1 MRIASVRT
9 ENGEFAAVDTGLGF
23 ALLGTSVTVLDVIA
37 QPDALPASTYETDPL
52 AGNGTSFA
60 PPYRRPGKIW
70 CIGLNYAAHARSL
83 DEEVPKLPGSFL
95 RPPTTIVGPGDP
107 IVLPAGIGRVTV
119 EAELAVIIGSR
130 CRDVDRSGAEDAIYG
145 YTCVLDVTA
154 EDIHRQNPRFL
165 TRAKSFDSFF
175 SFGPAI
181 LTRDEVPD
189 LSSLVVRTVVNGETR
204 AENSVVNMTFDP
216 IELVRYHARA
226 TTLEPGDIIST
237 GTPGAWPIEPG
248 DVARCEITG
257 FPPLENPV
265 TAERPIPLRR
275 N

>member
-1 MRIASVRT
+1 MRIASIRT
-9 ENGEFAAVDTGLGF
+9 DGGEFAAVDTGAGF

-37 QPDALPASTYETDPL
+37 QPDALPASTHATDPL
-52 AGNGTSFA
+52 ASNRTSFA

-70 CIGLNYAAHARSL
+70 CIGLNYTAHARSL

-95 RPPTTIVGPGDP
+95 RPPNTIIGPGDA
-107 IVLPAGIGRVTV
+107 IVLPDGVGRVTV

-130 CRDVDRSGAEDAIYG
+130 CRDVDRVGAEASIFG

-154 EDIHRQNPRFL
+154 EDILRQNPRYL

-175 SFGPAI
+175 SFGPVI
-181 LTRDEVPD
+181 VTRADVPD
-189 LSSLVVRTVVNGETR
+189 VSPLVVRTVVNGEVR
-204 AENSVVNMTFDP
+204 AENSVANMTFDP
-216 IELVRYHARA
+216 IELVRYHSRA

-248 DVARCEITG
+248 DVARCEIDG

-265 TAERPIPLRR
+265 AAERPNRKG
-275 N
+275 